1 MVGVWG
7 GPDIATISA
16 NPTAPTGSPNP
27 TIPGFDRFMIER
39 FHPLCWEILRDPQF
53 KPVTDAQSKQVLT
66 EIAALEQVIYTKTG
80 DMFIQNLQSSL
91 FPHLGIDGSE
101 FLRAMTTSTEKR
113 TFANYLLALWK
124 SWR

>member
-1 MVGVWG
+1 MITSVISLGRTIEGNLGPSRLAIGVLTRMVGVWG

-80 DMFIQNLQSSL
+80 DMFIQN
-91 FPHLGIDGSE
+91 
-101 FLRAMTTSTEKR
+101 
-113 TFANYLLALWK
+113 
-124 SWR
+124 